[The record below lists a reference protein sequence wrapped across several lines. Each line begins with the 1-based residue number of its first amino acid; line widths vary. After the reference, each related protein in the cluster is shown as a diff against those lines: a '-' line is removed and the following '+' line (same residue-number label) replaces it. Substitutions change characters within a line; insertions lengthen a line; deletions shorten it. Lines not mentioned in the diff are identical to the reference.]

1 MLRHGPG
8 ILAEIGRWLSF
19 TRLGQLGEAVNRHD
33 FARPETVLSEK
44 AFTRKPLK
52 RASRVLAILM
62 ASTLQGARTR
72 KTLREER
79 GYWHSDGSCS
89 LRRTTPH
96 RIFRLPAGA
105 RTASIIMEALRSP
118 MTH

>member
-1 MLRHGPG
+1 
-8 ILAEIGRWLSF
+8 LAEIGRWLSF

-52 RASRVLAILM
+52 RAARALAILM

-72 KTLREER
+72 KTLRDER
-79 GYWHSDGSCS
+79 GYWHSDGSGSCDGQLLTVYS
-89 LRRTTPH
+89 GYSQGLVLPTSSWQHRARR
-96 RIFRLPAGA
+96 
-105 RTASIIMEALRSP
+105 
-118 MTH
+118 